1 MYYLALLA
9 GDEGE
14 AVAQPGTAEFDAE
27 VEQYAAF
34 DARVAEVIAGGAAL
48 YPSADAVTVRRGG
61 TDTLVTD
68 GPFAE
73 HAEVVG
79 GFYVFDVPDLDAA
92 IELVWQLPAVATGS
106 VELRPLVQWLPHDEP
121 GPDWW
126 MALLW
131 EQADSTLTPG
141 TPEWDAAVAE
151 HERFGERVGAVLRG
165 GGALQPPSTAT
176 TVRGTDGPPLLTDGP
191 FTETAEVVAGLYLFT
206 APDRRAATEVAGK
219 IPIGP
224 GGGTEVRRVVDLAA

>member
-1 MYYLALLA
+1 MYYLALLT
-9 GDEGE
+9 GNEGE
-14 AVAQPGTAEFDAE
+14 PAAQPGSAEFDAE

-48 YPSADAVTVRRGG
+48 YPSDAAVTVRRDGAEM
-61 TDTLVTD
+61 LVTD

-73 HAEVVG
+73 HAEVIG

-92 IELVWQLPAVATGS
+92 IELARQLPAVATGS
-106 VELRPLVQWLPHDEP
+106 VELRPLVQWLPHDVP

-131 EQADSTLTPG
+131 ERADSTLTPG

-151 HERFGERVGAVLRG
+151 HARFGAQAGSVLRG
-165 GGALQPPSTAT
+165 GGALHPPTTAT
-176 TVRGTDGPPLLTDGP
+176 TVRGSGGAPLLTDGP
-191 FTETAEVVAGLYLFT
+191 FAETGEVVGGLYLFT
-206 APDRRAATEVAGK
+206 APDRRAATELAAQ

-224 GGGTEVRRVVDLAA
+224 GGGTEVRQVVDLPA